1 MAYAGPFTKEESLEL
16 CSHNGSER
24 IGVCAIE
31 AYRGPYTKAEAID
44 MCKNPYFQDNK
55 NTKISTE
62 LTKAALNIMIDEANA
77 KAIKR
82 KEYK

>member
-1 MAYAGPFTKEESLEL
+1 MAYAGPFSKEESLKL

-44 MCKNPYFQDNK
+44 MCKNPYFHSNKDNQ
-55 NTKISTE
+55 NSIA
-62 LTKAALNIMIDEANA
+62 LTKEALNLMIDEANV
-77 KAIKR
+77 KAIER